1 MAMIYVK
8 DITRKKIQLIAEN
21 QHRDISDEIALMV
34 EKRFLELNLPDVDT
48 TPETS
53 IQESQ

>member
-48 TPETS
+48 TPEKG
-53 IQESQ
+53 EKDV